1 MKQLI
6 LGGARSG
13 KSAFAEQC
21 ALEIGWHTVYIAT
34 AQARDAEMTAR
45 IAAHRA
51 RRPDAWELVEE
62 PIALAN
68 ALHRHAAPDRCVI
81 VDCLTLWLSNT
92 LAADIDPA
100 LAVGP
105 ASAPTF
111 TRERAAL
118 VESVPGL
125 PGQIFFISNEVGM
138 GVVPLGVLVRCF
150 CDEAGRLHQ
159 ELAQLCER
167 VTWVTAGIPITIKGT

>member
-1 MKQLI
+1 MKELI

-13 KSAFAEQC
+13 KSAVAEQR
-21 ALEIGWHTVYIAT
+21 ALEIGWRTVYIAT

-45 IAAHRA
+45 IAVHRA

-62 PIALAN
+62 PIALAE

-81 VDCLTLWLSNT
+81 VDCLTLWLSNV

-100 LAVGP
+100 LVVGP
-105 ASAPTF
+105 VSAPTF
-111 TRERAAL
+111 TRERSAL
-118 VESVPGL
+118 IDSVPGL
-125 PGQIFFISNEVGM
+125 PGTIFFISNEVGM
-138 GVVPLGVLVRCF
+138 GVVPLGALTRRF

-159 ELAQLCER
+159 ELARLCQR
-167 VTWVTAGIPITIKGT
+167 VTWVTAGIPITIKET